1 MSKTLKILSRPKGNA
16 EEYGKWSVNA
26 YIGCNH
32 GCLYCYLKKGP
43 SGAYL
48 GQDSPVL
55 KKGVVS
61 EEHAYHL
68 AMAEIIANRDEIIR
82 DGGLFMTFT
91 SDPCAEQTCKLFFRI
106 SESARGMDIPV
117 TMLTKAEPDYS
128 YMFLDSTVDAN
139 CILNSVRTKEQE
151 QNDYLNRCTEKASLL
166 AVGFTLTGHDELEP
180 NAISNEE
187 RIGCID
193 FLAHCYQLAEKC
205 HLWASVEPVIDFPS
219 ALAMVYQ
226 AVNAGCQH
234 FKIGLLTKNTR
245 LVRKDFE
252 FGGHK
257 FDAYKVED
265 CLHFIEDVMRLTEG
279 KATVYWKQSVR
290 DLLETIYTPAAVDE
304 LLNYPHSVSKDWSI
318 FKKED

>member
-1 MSKTLKILSRPKGNA
+1 MSKTLKILSRPQGNA
-16 EEYGKWSVNA
+16 EEYGRWAVNP
-26 YIGCNH
+26 YLGCSNL
-32 GCLYCYLKKGP
+32 CRYCFLKKGP
-43 SGAYL
+43 YGAYL
-48 GQDSPVL
+48 GQDKPTL

-61 EEHAYHL
+61 DEHAYHL
-68 AMAEIIANRDEIIR
+68 AMAEIIEHRDEIIR

-117 TMLTKAEPDYS
+117 TMLTKAESDYS

-151 QNDYLNRCTEKASLL
+151 QHNYLNRCTEKASLL

-180 NAISNEE
+180 NAISNEK
-187 RIGCID
+187 RIRCID
-193 FLAHCYQLAEKC
+193 FLAHRYPLAEKC

-234 FKIGLLTKNTR
+234 FKIGLLTNNTR

-252 FGGHK
+252 FGEHK
-257 FDAYKVED
+257 FKAYDVIG
-265 CLHFIEDVMRLTEG
+265 CLHFIEDVMRLTDG
-279 KATVYWKQSVR
+279 RATVYWKQSVR
-290 DLLETIYTPAAVDE
+290 DLLGTVYSPAAVDE
-304 LLNYPHSVSKDWSI
+304 LLDWPHSVDKHWSM
-318 FKKED
+318 FK